1 MRWYCTYCDR
11 NYLVR
16 MLALA
21 ESLKAH
27 ETQPY
32 TLFVVCLDELT
43 RTLLHHL
50 NLDGV
55 TTIGLHE
62 VEQND
67 PELRKAKQ
75 SRSLV
80 EYYWTL
86 TPTVLSRIFEWNQH
100 IDQLTYLDADLYFF
114 SSPEPVFTEQPTASV
129 LIHSHR
135 FAERYRHLEALGR
148 YNVGLLSFRR
158 TPEALCLLSRWR
170 IQCIEWCYGHL
181 EDKKFGDQLYLDDW
195 PEQGEHV
202 HVLLHPGIGVAP
214 WNQNDSIMG
223 QTAQGQ
229 LLVDGKPL
237 IFYHFHSLGI
247 LTPELFAP
255 ARHLHYQFS
264 LTVLRLCYLPYLHSL
279 QKNIKEISHILPEFT
294 CDMSTPANSAVHT
307 LLASRSVATEL
318 SKHLEHFTAL
328 AIDDYW
334 SICRLTQSNQTTTT
348 NLPSIIIDGVFFQY
362 RVTGIARV
370 WEELLRQ
377 WATMPIA
384 QHLLVLDRDGTCP
397 RIDGLRY
404 RTIARHDYTNLVAD
418 QQMLQ
423 QVCDEEG
430 ATLFIST
437 YYSTPLTTPS
447 LLLIHDCIP
456 EALGADLR
464 QPAWQEKRHAIQYA
478 ASYCTVSAH
487 TAQDLLQYYPEV
499 AQRPLLTIH
508 NGVSETFAP
517 ADHHEINLF
526 QTQFGITKPYYLFVG
541 PVEWY
546 KNFTLLIEA
555 FNQLPNRHD
564 YLIVRT
570 RAEEDDTPAMPGVIT
585 TGRLSD
591 AQLCA
596 AYSGA
601 LALVYPSWY
610 EGFGLPVVE
619 AMACGCP
626 VIAAN
631 ATSIPEV
638 AGGAAWLIP
647 PHEREAMVTALL
659 ALQQP
664 EVRQHLSQAG
674 LKRAQ
679 QFSWKRTAEELM
691 EAIYTHGMIV

>member
-11 NYLVR
+11 NYLIR

-27 ETQPY
+27 ETRPY

-43 RTLLHHL
+43 RTLLLHL

-62 VEQND
+62 IEQND
-67 PELRKAKQ
+67 PELQKAKQ

-86 TPTVLSRIFEWNQH
+86 TPTVLLRIIEWNQH

-114 SSPEPVFTEQPTASV
+114 STPEPVFTEQPMASV

-158 TPEALCLLSRWR
+158 TPEALSLLSRWR
-170 IQCIEWCYGHL
+170 IQCIAWCYGHL

-195 PEQGEHV
+195 PEQGEYV
-202 HVLLHPGIGVAP
+202 HVLQHPGIGVAP
-214 WNQNDSIMG
+214 WNQNDSVMG
-223 QTAQGQ
+223 QTTQGQ

-237 IFYHFHSLGI
+237 IFYHFHSLAI

-264 LTVLRLCYLPYLHSL
+264 LTVLKLCYLPYLRSL
-279 QKNIKEISHILPEFT
+279 QKNINKIEYILPEFT
-294 CDMSTPANSAVHT
+294 CGMSTPGNNAVHT

-318 SKHLEHFTAL
+318 SKRLEHFTAL
-328 AIDDYW
+328 AIVDYW
-334 SICRLTQSNQTTTT
+334 TVCRLTQSNQTITPHS
-348 NLPSIIIDGVFFQY
+348 PSIVIDGVFFQY

-370 WEELLRQ
+370 WEEILRQ
-377 WATMPIA
+377 WASMPVA
-384 QHLLVLDRDGTCP
+384 ENLLVLDRDGSCP

-404 RTIARHDYTNLVAD
+404 RTIARHDYSRLD
-418 QQMLQ
+418 DDKDLLQ
-423 QVCDEEG
+423 RICDEEG

-437 YYSTPLTTPS
+437 YYSTPRTTPS
-447 LLLIHDCIP
+447 LLLIHDCLP
-456 EALGADLR
+456 EALGADLNE
-464 QPAWQEKRHAIQYA
+464 PTWQEKRHAINYA
-478 ASYCTVSAH
+478 CSFCAVSNH
-487 TAQDLLQYYPEV
+487 TAKDLLRYYPEIAHKPV
-499 AQRPLLTIH
+499 KVVF
-508 NGVSETFAP
+508 NGVSESFKP
-517 ADHHEINLF
+517 ATSGEITAF
-526 QTQFGITKPYYLFVG
+526 RARFGIHKPYYLFVG

-546 KNFTLLIEA
+546 KNYALLAEAFTLL
-555 FNQLPNRHD
+555 PNRND
-564 YLIVRT
+564 CLIVRT
-570 RAEEDDTPAMPGVIT
+570 RAEESGATDQPAVIT

-591 AQLCA
+591 EQLRA
-596 AYSGA
+596 AYSDA

-610 EGFGLPVVE
+610 EGFGLPVLE

-626 VIAAN
+626 VIAADT
-631 ATSIPEV
+631 TSIPEV
-638 AGGAAWLIP
+638 AGNAACLIP
-647 PHEREAMVTALL
+647 PHDRDTMVAALL
-659 ALQQP
+659 AMQQP
-664 EVRQHLSQAG
+664 EVRQQLRKAG
-674 LKRAQ
+674 LERVG
-679 QFSWKRTAEELM
+679 QFSWKRTAEEFM
-691 EAIYTHGMIV
+691 HTIYTHGTKL